1 MNPYALLAIVI
12 AAGAAVGGAYYQGR
26 KDGEATV
33 EAAAAREERI
43 GQIAGTAAAASAA
56 EAISKQEVKNVTITQ
71 KLQREVV
78 TKEVFRDCRSGPD
91 AVGLFNSAIPGA
103 APAGSAP
110 DRGKLPTADPAA
122 R

>member
-1 MNPYALLAIVI
+1 MNAYGGLAAVVV
-12 AAGAAVGGAYYQGR
+12 AGAALVGSYVQGR
-26 KDGEATV
+26 ADGRDACQAQEARDKAV
-33 EAAAAREERI
+33 A
-43 GQIAGTAAAASAA
+43 QIAGAAAAASAA

-91 AVGLFNSAIPGA
+91 AVGLFNSAIPSA
-103 APAGSAP
+103 SVGSIP
-110 DRGKLPTADPAA
+110 GGGKLPASDPAA